1 MKKIYSI
8 LSLLLL
14 CSIVA
19 FADSERVVIASDI
32 ASNVTYSIDDNNV
45 VTLTVT
51 PAEGKYLTDISA
63 MKTVD
68 ASVAAPQRR
77 TDIPVAAY
85 TLTKTSTTADRSQE
99 ATYTMTLEDGFGA
112 YVTAT
117 FADRTAITADQIT
130 LSAASFTYDGSD
142 QKATVSIDGLTLDT
156 DYTISYKET
165 EWKDA
170 GTYTVTITGIDSYK
184 GTIEKTFEIQQ
195 VATEITINDLPMELL
210 VGEDINIGAVLTP
223 AEAGSLVY
231 TSDNETVATV
241 DETGT
246 ITALSEGTAKITV
259 SFPGNK
265 NYAAANSEMFGIT
278 VSLNPTSVTTNLPS
292 TPFEMWIGDS
302 YALVAT
308 TTPTGLNVTYIPDNS
323 GVVSVDENGVVTA
336 LKEGTASITVKVG
349 DNKVYAENSTVA
361 TFTVIK
367 IPTVLDVTVNYP
379 QTYDPMSN
387 FLVNGTVKMKE
398 TEYGVDKGAVDIYL
412 NEEFKLTVNV
422 DNAGSFSCDLGP
434 LNAGTYKLY
443 AKYSDESG
451 KFDEAEW
458 PVNTAT
464 FEIGKKSLTIDESS
478 VSINDKVYDGTT
490 SATIS
495 GSASLVGGDQVTVSS
510 SGVSATFA
518 DENVGSNKV
527 VTVTG
532 FALDG
537 ADNNNYEL
545 TNPGFTLKGNI
556 TKAPL
561 TVTAK
566 DNSIKYGDEAAND
579 GVTYNGFVNNED
591 ASVLVG
597 TLDYSYTNNKGAYGE
612 ENNAIG
618 TYQITPSGLTSD
630 NYAITFVP
638 GTLTVDP
645 KPNTAYTV
653 KHYQQNLADDGYPTV
668 ATATE
673 DKTGAG
679 GEQTAAEAKEYKGFT
694 AQAFSQETIAAD
706 GTTVVKIY
714 YTRNKY
720 NVTLPAAV
728 AEGSITTADGTA
740 NLKYGASITL
750 TITTNE
756 GYTLK
761 SICATGGA
769 TLAGSGHT
777 RTLTM
782 ADQAVS
788 VQADWEAV
796 TPESKTTE
804 VTENVTVVDANNAE
818 VSSIEV
824 GAETTTVTISGTVN
838 DGTNDVPVTSI
849 ADGTFT
855 TENTANVL
863 SIDLSE
869 TQVDLDMDRKA
880 DGSPVKDVPDNTLI
894 YLPAGSTMTGDNVI
908 VKGAGSDF
916 TCNNFVMD
924 DEKSYNVPHPFTA
937 NNATLNREFTANQTC
952 TVCLPYDVP
961 AAGVHGKI
969 YTFTSVANNQVTM
982 TEDADGLNANVPYI
996 FVPDGTDNISV
1007 TGSITVEI
1015 VDNNTSANDFTFK
1028 GIYED
1033 HTFTAEEIAKGVFG
1047 FAGANAVG
1055 ATPGHFAKAA
1065 TGAYIKAKRAY
1076 LEYTGSATNPDIEGP
1091 DVPSP
1096 RFGDLETP
1104 LPNSMDVILV
1114 DADGT
1119 TTNIGKMELME
1130 DGETPRYNLSGQRV
1144 GKSHKGIVIENSK
1157 KMVIK

>member
-85 TLTKTSTTADRSQE
+85 TLNKTSTTADRSQE

-195 VATEITINDLPMELL
+195 VATKITNINLPIELF
-210 VGEDINIGAVLTP
+210 VGEDRNIGAVLTP

-246 ITALSEGTAKITV
+246 ITALSEGTALFTV
-259 SFPGNK
+259 SFAGNK

-278 VSLNPTSVTTNLPS
+278 VSLNPASVTTNLPW
-292 TPFEMWIGDS
+292 TPFELYVGDT
-302 YALVAT
+302 YTLVPT

-387 FLVNGTVKMKE
+387 FLVNGTVKLKD
-398 TEYGVDKGAVDIYL
+398 TQYGVDKGSVDIYL
-412 NEEFKLTVNV
+412 NDEFKLTVDV
-422 DNAGSFSCDLGP
+422 DNTGSFSCDLGP

-824 GAETTTVTISGTVN
+824 GAETTTVTIPGTVN
-838 DGTNDVPVTSI
+838 DGTKDVPVTSI

-855 TENTANVL
+855 SENTANVL

-916 TCNNFVMD
+916 NCNSFVMND
-924 DEKSYNVPHPFTA
+924 NQSYNVPHPFTA
-937 NNATLNREFTANQTC
+937 TLATLNREFTAKQTC
-952 TVCLPYDVP
+952 TVCLPFNVP

-982 TEDADGLNANVPYI
+982 TEDADGLDANVPYI
-996 FVPDGTDNISV
+996 FVPDGTNNIST
-1007 TGSITVEI
+1007 TGSIAVEI
-1015 VDNNTSANDFTFK
+1015 AGNNTSANDFTFK
-1028 GIYED
+1028 SIYED
-1033 HTFTAEEIAKGVFG
+1033 HTFTAKEIAKGIYG
-1047 FAGANAVG
+1047 FAGAKAVG
-1055 ATPGHFAKAA
+1055 TTPGRFAKAA
-1065 TGAYIKAKRAY
+1065 TGAYIKGMRAY
-1076 LEYTGSATNPDIEGP
+1076 LEYTGSATDPGLEGP
-1091 DVPSP
+1091 DVSSP
-1096 RFGDLETP
+1096 RYNDLDSP
-1104 LPNSMDVILV
+1104 LPDSMNVILV

>member
-51 PAEGKYLTDISA
+51 PAEGKYLADISA

-130 LSAASFTYDGSD
+130 LSAASCTYNGSD

-195 VATEITINDLPMELL
+195 VATEITNINLPIELF
-210 VGEDINIGAVLTP
+210 VGEDRNIGAVLTP

-241 DETGT
+241 DETGKV
-246 ITALSEGTAKITV
+246 TAVGEGTATITV
-259 SFPGNK
+259 SFAGNT
-265 NYAAANSEMFGIT
+265 NYAAVSKTVAVT
-278 VSLNPTSVTTNLPS
+278 VSKISTQINVDIPPADVKFYVGDEVAIGATLTPADAGILTITSSDETVAIIREGNIVAVGPGTTTITASFAGDDTYAAAESKSYELTIDLNPTSVTTNLPS

-367 IPTVLDVTVNYP
+367 IPTELDVTVNYP

-458 PVNTAT
+458 PVNTVT
-464 FEIGKKSLTIDESS
+464 FEIGKKSLTDNDVVVGISKVNNTYQVS
-478 VSINDKVYDGTT
+478 VTRGKETLVEGTDYT
-490 SATIS
+490 LGEGTGQTS
-495 GSASLVGGDQVTVSS
+495 GSSYNYSIP
-510 SGVSATFA
+510 
-518 DENVGSNKV
+518 
-527 VTVTG
+527 VTG
-532 FALDG
+532 MG
-537 ADNNNYEL
+537 NYSGE
-545 TNPGFTLKGNI
+545 
-556 TKAPL
+556 
-561 TVTAK
+561 VTATW
-566 DNSIKYGDEAAND
+566 S
-579 GVTYNGFVNNED
+579 D
-591 ASVLVG
+591 AI
-597 TLDYSYTNNKGAYGE
+597 A
-612 ENNAIG
+612 
-618 TYQITPSGLTSD
+618 
-630 NYAITFVP
+630 
-638 GTLTVDP
+638 
-645 KPNTAYTV
+645 AYTV
-653 KHYQQNLADDGYPTV
+653 
-668 ATATE
+668 
-673 DKTGAG
+673 
-679 GEQTAAEAKEYKGFT
+679 
-694 AQAFSQETIAAD
+694 
-706 GTTVVKIY
+706 
-714 YTRNKY
+714 
-720 NVTLPAAV
+720 NV
-728 AEGSITTADGTA
+728 I
-740 NLKYGASITL
+740 
-750 TITTNE
+750 
-756 GYTLK
+756 
-761 SICATGGA
+761 
-769 TLAGSGHT
+769 
-777 RTLTM
+777 
-782 ADQAVS
+782 
-788 VQADWEAV
+788 
-796 TPESKTTE
+796 
-804 VTENVTVVDANNAE
+804 DANNAE

-824 GAETTTVTISGTVN
+824 GAETTTVTISGTVS

-880 DGSPVKDVPDNTLI
+880 DDSPVKDVPDNTLI

-908 VKGAGSDF
+908 VKGVGSSF

-937 NNATLNREFTANQTC
+937 SNATLNREFTANQTC

-982 TEDADGLNANVPYI
+982 TEDNDGLNANVPYI

-1033 HTFTAEEIAKGVFG
+1033 HKFTAEEIAKGVFG

-1096 RFGDLETP
+1096 RFGDLDTP
-1104 LPNSMDVILV
+1104 LPDSMDVILV

-1119 TTNIGKMELME
+1119 TTNIGKLELV
-1130 DGETPRYNLSGQRV
+1130 DNDDNARYNLGGQRV
-1144 GKSHKGIVIENSK
+1144 SKSHKG
-1157 KMVIK
+1157 MVIKNGKKVVIK